1 VDIDDWPTTM
11 IQGVDESM
19 DHSGPFGIH
28 RYTLKLNAMGG
39 QVFAAVTAEDSIT
52 LQAVSVAESFE
63 NDQEIRLYRSDD
75 SECLSRIEGRLKP
88 KYTIRT
94 SIENPAFNGNER
106 VEVGAFVGLAIH
118 ELDLE
123 NELDHSVKQTASG
136 STVIS
141 NWTPPSGG
149 GGPSIPIPAGL
160 PTTGQK
166 FERTFKKAEKRETK
180 GRSAASMTTQ
190 QSVDASAYA
199 DGFITPPL
207 WDESKVEGY
216 IFDSLAG
223 GLLVGTCIQ
232 PVPPV
237 EAPPGSGPSGGG
249 GSSTTLIC
257 TGTRQVS
264 VTYY

>member
-1 VDIDDWPTTM
+1 MRWTKVLWHPM
-11 IQGVDESM
+11 VNYSALRSRPPCGVPLPWSTIATIGCPNQRE
-19 DHSGPFGIH
+19 
-28 RYTLKLNAMGG
+28 L
-39 QVFAAVTAEDSIT
+39 
-52 LQAVSVAESFE
+52 
-63 NDQEIRLYRSDD
+63 
-75 SECLSRIEGRLKP
+75 SE
-88 KYTIRT
+88 
-94 SIENPAFNGNER
+94 
-106 VEVGAFVGLAIH
+106 
-118 ELDLE
+118 
-123 NELDHSVKQTASG
+123 
-136 STVIS
+136 
-141 NWTPPSGG
+141 TPPSGG